1 MAHYDYDVI
10 IVGGGP
16 AGLTAGL
23 YTGRGRFKTLLLE
36 KLITGGQVMTT
47 DHVDNYPGFPE
58 GLSGFELSQRMR
70 DQAERF
76 GVEIR
81 NAAVTALKPGDP
93 YHTVVL
99 EGGEEIV
106 GRTVIIASGA
116 QPRRGGFP
124 GEEEF
129 AGRGVGYC
137 ATCDGALY
145 RDETIAVVGGGDTA
159 LQDAVFLTRFARK
172 VYLIHRR
179 DQFRGAKLYQ
189 ERVFANDKI
198 EVILDTVVTRI
209 IGDKNVTGVAIRNV
223 KTGAESE
230 LAVTGVFVF
239 VGIQPITGW
248 LSPGLLDQD
257 EAGFIRTDERMA
269 TNIPGIFAAG
279 DVRVKM
285 LRQISTAV
293 GDGATAAFAA
303 EKYLEEHH

>member
-1 MAHYDYDVI
+1 MPHYDYDVI

-16 AGLTAGL
+16 AGMTAGL
-23 YTGRGRFKTLLLE
+23 YAGRGRFKTLLLE

-58 GLSGFELSQRMR
+58 GVAGFELSQRMR

-81 NAAVTALKPGDP
+81 SAEVTALKPGNP
-93 YHTVVL
+93 YHTIVL
-99 EGGEEIV
+99 EGGEEII
-106 GRTVIIASGA
+106 GRAVIIASGA
-116 QPRRGGFP
+116 QPRRAGFP
-124 GEEEF
+124 GEAEF
-129 AGRGVGYC
+129 TGKGVGYC

-159 LQDAVFLTRFARK
+159 LQDAVFLTRFAQK

-179 DQFRGAKLYQ
+179 DQFRGARLYQ
-189 ERVFANDKI
+189 EKVFANDKI
-198 EVILDTVVTRI
+198 QVLFDTVVTRI
-209 IGDKNVTGVAIRNV
+209 MGDKNVTGIQIKNL
-223 KTGAESE
+223 KTGQESE

-248 LSPGLLDQD
+248 LSPGLLEQD
-257 EAGFIRTDERMA
+257 EFGFIRTDANMA

-279 DVRVKM
+279 DVRVKL
-285 LRQISTAV
+285 LRQITTAV
-293 GDGATAAFAA
+293 GDGAVAAFAA
-303 EKYLEEHH
+303 EKYLEEQH

>member
-1 MAHYDYDVI
+1 MAAYDYDI
-10 IVGGGP
+10 IIIGGGP

-23 YTGRGRFKTLLLE
+23 YAGRGQFKTLLLE

-58 GLSGFELSQRMR
+58 GISGFELSQRMR

-81 NAAVTALKPGDP
+81 SAEVTGLKPGPD
-93 YHTVVL
+93 HTVVL
-99 EGGEEIV
+99 EGGEEVV
-106 GRTVIIASGA
+106 GRALIIASGA
-116 QPRRGGFP
+116 QPRRAGFP
-124 GEEEF
+124 GEVEF
-129 AGRGVGYC
+129 TGRGVGYC

-145 RDETIAVVGGGDTA
+145 RDETIAVIGGGDTA
-159 LQDAVFLTRFARK
+159 LQDAVFLTRFAKK

-179 DQFRGAKLYQ
+179 DQLRGAKLYQ

-198 EVILDTVVTRI
+198 QVIWNTVVTEI
-209 IGDKNVTGVAIRNV
+209 KGDKNVSGARLKNV
-223 KTGAESE
+223 KTGQESD
-230 LAVTGVFVF
+230 LAITGIFVF

-248 LSPGLLDQD
+248 LNPGLLDQD
-257 EAGFIRTDERMA
+257 EFGFIKTDDTMA

-279 DVRVKM
+279 DVRVKF

-293 GDGATAAFAA
+293 GDGAQACFAA
-303 EKYLEEHH
+303 EKYLEEQH

>member
-1 MAHYDYDVI
+1 MAAYDYDMI
-10 IVGGGP
+10 IIGGGP

-23 YTGRGRFKTLLLE
+23 YAGRGRFKTLLLE

-58 GLSGFELSQRMR
+58 GIAGYELSQRMR

-81 NAAVTALKPGDP
+81 SAEVTALKPGTP
-93 YHTVVL
+93 YHTIVL

-106 GRTVIIASGA
+106 GRTIIIASGA
-116 QPRRGGFP
+116 QPRRAGVP
-124 GEEEF
+124 GEAEF
-129 AGRGVGYC
+129 TGKGVGYC

-159 LQDAVFLTRFARK
+159 LEDAMFLTRFAK
-172 VYLIHRR
+172 KIYVIHRR

-198 EVILDTVVTRI
+198 EVIWDTVVTEI
-209 IGDKNVTGVAIRNV
+209 KGDKNVSGARLKNV
-223 KTGAESE
+223 KTGQESD
-230 LAVTGVFVF
+230 LAVTGIFVF
-239 VGIQPITGW
+239 VGIQPITAW
-248 LSPGLLDQD
+248 LGQGLLDQD
-257 EAGFIRTDERMA
+257 EFGFIKTNDIMG

-279 DVRVKM
+279 DVRVKL

-293 GDGATAAFAA
+293 GDGALASFAA
-303 EKYLEEHH
+303 EKYLEEQH